1 MRTIQIGKHRVELF
15 DSIDELP
22 IVRFHKFNKYTLVD
36 AGIGSDLNDIDNN
49 LLRVVRHIDRSEL
62 DKAKIQVQN
71 LRQSLFNISQGLN
84 IKHLSFM
91 ILVYKI
97 DGKEVFDISDENLKK
112 IQKKFQCANTGF
124 INKILESVKKKLED
138 ELNVYF
144 PRQFDDTSIKEYYEK
159 FKNRILLQLD
169 TFIRGNNNT
178 KTIQEIEDFL
188 LALARPKIFFG
199 KENLEIR
206 YDKQFEEMCL
216 FLKHELSV
224 DTNNMTVLQFYNSFE
239 YIKKLKHGNKSNK
252 IQ

>member
-144 PRQFDDTSIKEYYEK
+144 PGQFDDTSIKEYYEK